1 MAIKTHLP
9 QKRAPAIRNNRA
21 DVATDGQLLMS
32 DRTRADILVDL
43 VLGLVGWG
51 GPLEITVSAEAL
63 LE

>member
-1 MAIKTHLP
+1 
-9 QKRAPAIRNNRA
+9 
-21 DVATDGQLLMS
+21 MS